1 MADSAVE
8 QMALHLGIENKGLI
22 WIARSALEAAATDGW
37 KPSDAA
43 DGGLPFWK
51 PPPVVERFRQL
62 YEKKQQLSTL
72 AATISPRRG
81 GGFPG
86 SPRARPA
93 SQPGRSRSIT
103 APAATPERAVAS
115 AVPAAARARSRPSP
129 TRGRRATARRARRPP
144 PPPPPP
150 APPPPPPTP
159 AGGGRRGSSEACLA
173 SLEARLRPRGHES
186 SAPWQREIL
195 SRVRHH
201 VAQRAKEEGL
211 HATRRRGRRPRPSRR
226 RARGRRRPPRTAAA
240 ARSQAAATRRGGSAT
255 SGPRGWGATSLSTSG

>member
-1 MADSAVE
+1 MTDSAVE
-8 QMALHLGIENKGLI
+8 QMAAHLGIENKGLI

-72 AATISPRRG
+72 AATMSPRRG

-115 AVPAAARARSRPSP
+115 AVPAGRSRSITAAESDPRTP
-129 TRGRRATARRARRPP
+129 RHCTPRAATAA
-144 PPPPPP
+144 
-150 APPPPPPTP
+150 AAAATGAAAAPPTP
-159 AGGGRRGSSEACLA
+159 AGSGRRGSSEACLA

-211 HATRRRGRRPRPSRR
+211 HATPPPRP
-226 RARGRRRPPRTAAA
+226 ATAAV
-240 ARSQAAATRRGGSAT
+240 S
-255 SGPRGWGATSLSTSG
+255 